1 MTKPQLSDAERAR
14 ISARYPKRNPVDV
27 AVGIGAAVALV
38 AAVVIV
44 AVSGLIRSNP
54 PVAGLV
60 RAFDTV
66 SAQVTEV
73 ELVVQR
79 KDPSEPATC
88 FLFAQA
94 ENYERVG
101 ELQVDVP
108 PGDKELTEVF
118 VEIRTIREAAAVD
131 LEGCQLAG

>member
-1 MTKPQLSDAERAR
+1 MTKPELSEADRAR
-14 ISARYPKRNPVDV
+14 ISARYPKRKPVDM
-27 AVGIGAAVALV
+27 AIGIAAAVALV
-38 AAVVIV
+38 AAVAIV
-44 AVSGLIRSNP
+44 AISGLIRSNP

-66 SAQVTEV
+66 SAEVTEV

-79 KDPSEPATC
+79 TDPSQPAVC

-101 ELQVDVP
+101 ELEVEVP
-108 PGDKELTEVF
+108 AGDKELTEVF

>member
-1 MTKPQLSDAERAR
+1 MTKPELSDADRAR
-14 ISARYPKRNPVDV
+14 ISARYPKRNPVDLT
-27 AVGIGAAVALV
+27 VGIAAAVALL
-38 AAVVIV
+38 AAVAIV
-44 AVSGLIRSNP
+44 AFTGLVRSNP

-66 SAQVTEV
+66 SPEVTEV

-79 KDPSEPATC
+79 TDPSRPAVC
-88 FLFAQA
+88 QLFAQA

-101 ELQVDVP
+101 ELEVQVP
-108 PGDKELTEVF
+108 AGDKELTELY
-118 VEIRTIREAAAVD
+118 VEIRTIREATAVD